1 MYYIG
6 YDLGSSSIKVSIVC
20 SKTGKNIHTLSEP
33 KNEMQIIST
42 QNDWAEQ
49 DPNNWWKHICNG
61 TRRILKE
68 SKLDSSEII
77 SIGISYQMHGLVIID
92 KKGNSLRNSII
103 WCDSRAV
110 DIGNTAF
117 NDIGTLKCSENLLNS
132 PGNFTVSK
140 LKWVKENEPDIYRK
154 IYKFMLPG
162 DYIAFKMTDI
172 VNSTRNGL
180 SEGILWD
187 YKENKVAKW
196 LLNYYKIDTSLT
208 PNIVE
213 NFTNQGETTSRSA
226 KETGLP
232 VGIPITYRAG
242 DQPNNALSL
251 NVLKNGEVAATGG
264 TSGVVYAVT
273 NKLKSK
279 ESTRI
284 NHFAHVNYSNNNQLI
299 GKLLCIN
306 GAGIMYKWLKKN
318 TSASSYEEMNNSA
331 DKIPI
336 GSNGLVVI
344 PFGNGSERMFNNKNI
359 GTHFFNLNL
368 NIHSESHLYRASL
381 EAIAFS
387 FVYGI
392 EIMKDDG
399 TQIKI
404 IKAGNDNLFKSD
416 IFSNTVS
423 TLINHDIEIYNTT
436 GSVGAARASGLIDG
450 DFDKFGDF
458 LSQNNHVKTY
468 KPNKNNKEYIKA
480 YKNWKNELKTLL
492 NK

>member
-110 DIGNTAF
+110 EIGNTAF
-117 NDIGTLKCSENLLNS
+117 NDIGSLKCSENLLNS

-162 DYIAFKMTDI
+162 DYIAFKMTNI

-187 YKENKVAKW
+187 YKENKLAKW

>member
-110 DIGNTAF
+110 EIGDTAF
-117 NDIGTLKCSENLLNS
+117 NDIGSLKCSENLLNS

-162 DYIAFKMTDI
+162 DYIAFKMTNI

-279 ESTRI
+279 EYTRI

>member
-6 YDLGSSSIKVSIVC
+6 YDLGSSSIKISVVC
-20 SKTGKNIHTLSEP
+20 YKTGKNIHTLNEP
-33 KNEMQIIST
+33 ADEMQIISN

-49 DPNNWWKHICNG
+49 DPNIWWSHICSG
-61 TRRILKE
+61 TKRILKE
-68 SKLDSSEII
+68 AKVNTNEII

-92 KKGNSLRNSII
+92 KQGNSLRNSII

-110 DIGNTAF
+110 NIGNSAF
-117 NDIGTLKCSENLLNS
+117 HDLGELKCSENLLNS
-132 PGNFTVSK
+132 PGNFTISK
-140 LKWVKENEPDIYRK
+140 LKWVKENEPDIYKK

-187 YKENKVAKW
+187 YKENKVAEW
-196 LLNYYKIDTSLT
+196 LLNYYKIDTTLT

-213 NFTNQGETTSRSA
+213 NFTNQGEITSKAA

-284 NHFAHVNYSNNNQLI
+284 NHFAHVNYSNENQLV
-299 GKLLCIN
+299 GKLLCLN

-368 NIHSESHLYRASL
+368 NIHSQSHLFRASL

-392 EIMKDDG
+392 EIMKNDG
-399 TQIKI
+399 TEINV
-404 IKAGNDNLFKSD
+404 IKAGNDNLFRSD
-416 IFSNTVS
+416 IFSNTIS
-423 TLINHDIEIYNTT
+423 TLINHNIEIYNTT
-436 GSVGAARASGLIDG
+436 GSVGAARASGLVDG
-450 DFDKFGDF
+450 DFDKFSDF

-468 KPNKNNKEYIKA
+468 KPIKNNQQYIKA
-480 YKNWKNELKTLL
+480 YKNWKNELNTLL